1 MKYEQDQ
8 SYFNPKARWVETALK
23 SVQSVLQAWCPM
35 CPSQAFKYDLNSMPK
50 TLSTKS
56 SKQLSKWVY
65 NFWPAK
71 NLCIGGGQQQKI
83 CAKSS
88 SL

>member
-1 MKYEQDQ
+1 MVFRLGKILNSGKMKYEQDQ

-56 SKQLSKWVY
+56 SKQLS
-65 NFWPAK
+65 
-71 NLCIGGGQQQKI
+71 IT
-83 CAKSS
+83 SS
-88 SL
+88 IQLFKQS